1 MSAIIS
7 DESTPDK
14 SREADTGSDDFDE
27 TDSDDVPVLTTDS
40 GFYERLARRHDAHRL
55 AVLLALDLNAPE
67 DVEDFLTDNC
77 STWLDA
83 EGKPVPVAD
92 PRDPKTISRLCMAQK
107 LLVEVSKALAI
118 FSDRNWVALERGVE
132 AMNFGVEDQ
141 RAEVMRLIARYRDG
155 VIADGPPEH
164 DIETLSLQY
173 MLKSLNQLAPE
184 FRKVTYECAFSWM
197 IRLVDESSRP
207 EGYAGRVVG
216 EATVAA
222 ALSLEAGAF
231 GDACGANRDG
241 TAETLEDA
249 RARLAKA
256 YNKVRSR
263 R

>member
-40 GFYERLARRHDAHRL
+40 GFYERLAQRRDAHRL

-67 DVEDFLTDNC
+67 DVEDFLAYNC

-83 EGKPVPVAD
+83 VGEPVPVAD
-92 PRDPKTISRLCMAQK
+92 PHDPKTISRLRMARK
-107 LLVEVSKALAI
+107 LLISISRTLSTS
-118 FSDRNWVALERGVE
+118 SDREWTSLERGVA
-132 AMNFGVEDQ
+132 AMSFGVEDQ
-141 RAEVMRLIARYRDG
+141 RAEVTRLIARYRAD
-155 VIADGPPEH
+155 VIADGPPEQ
-164 DIETLSLQY
+164 DKETLNLQY
-173 MLKSLNQLAPE
+173 MLKDLDQLAPE
-184 FRKVTYECAFSWM
+184 FKKVTYEFAFSWM
-197 IRLVDESSRP
+197 IRLIDESSRP
-207 EGYAGRVVG
+207 KGYPGRVVG

-231 GDACGANRDG
+231 GDACGAKGDG

-263 R
+263 Q